1 MAKENP
7 RVAELVARS
16 GDAATLAWLHDGVG
30 TLAALPDIDLAVAA
44 AVAMKN
50 APLLLAAVEQG
61 DRAARKAAAAG
72 LHRLRSAGVAIPTAP
87 VQPRSFSLDREEL
100 GTLLRAYV
108 GVPDD
113 NGDLEVLL
121 TVSTDA
127 GSAAMGVVL
136 GGRSGVRDVKITVL
150 SRSSVREVW
159 KTAERYRRAEAPF
172 TAALHYAER
181 FGADH
186 PEWRHF
192 LKLLPA
198 GLLEQSRAQGPLSTR
213 LPGQPAEPETLSR
226 WMPNPDL
233 LDEAPLNRAL
243 PQVMEIVASPAY
255 EDDFARRAAMDVV
268 MLDAADAALSDA
280 ARAAMVAHL
289 ELVLAMLWLSGWDRH
304 HAMFDGIL
312 AEVRSGAPGRDIAS
326 VEACVK
332 LFLAESVMQ
341 AMQGEA

>member
-1 MAKENP
+1 MARENP
-7 RVAELVARS
+7 RVAELVARN
-16 GDAATLAWLHDGVG
+16 GDAATVAWLHDGVG
-30 TLAALPDIDLAVAA
+30 ALAALPDIELAVAA

-50 APLLLAAVEQG
+50 AARLAAAVEQG

-72 LHRLRSAGVAIPTAP
+72 LHRLRSAGVAVPAAP
-87 VQPRSFSLDREEL
+87 VQPRAFTLDREEL
-100 GTLLRAYV
+100 DTLLRAFV

-121 TVSTDA
+121 TVSTEA
-127 GSAAMGVVL
+127 GSAAMGIVL
-136 GGRSGVRDVKITVL
+136 GGRSGVRDVKITSL
-150 SRSSVREVW
+150 ARSAVREVW
-159 KTAERYRRAEAPF
+159 KSAERYRRAEAPF
-172 TAALHYAER
+172 PAALHYAER
-181 FGADH
+181 FGSEH

-198 GLLEQSRAQGPLSTR
+198 GTLEAARAQDPLATR
-213 LPGQPAEPETLSR
+213 LPGQPSEPDTLAR

-233 LDEAPLNRAL
+233 LDEAPLNAAL
-243 PQVMEIVASPAY
+243 PKVMAIVASSAY
-255 EDDFARRAAMDVV
+255 ADDAARRADMDVV

-280 ARAAMVAHL
+280 ARAALVAHL

-304 HAMFDGIL
+304 HAMFAGIL
-312 AEVRSGAPGRDIAS
+312 AEVRSGAPGRAIPS

-341 AMQGEA
+341 AMQGND